1 MVADAVVA
9 DELVEKVAV
18 AADVVLLVADGLLVV
33 AIALGA
39 RVEEEARETTT
50 PSLPAHDA
58 PNQFIN

>member
-18 AADVVLLVADGLLVV
+18 ADVVLLVADGLLVV